1 MATDGKMT
9 EVARVK
15 ISEAGW
21 QALEGDAINGRAK
34 ST

>member
-1 MATDGKMT
+1 MVANGKIT

-21 QALEGDAINGRAK
+21 QALAGGAISGRAE

>member
-1 MATDGKMT
+1 MT

-21 QALEGDAINGRAK
+21 QTLADDAINGRAK
-34 ST
+34 LT